1 MPGKIGFISLGCPK
15 NTVDSEI
22 MLSHLKKEGWDFTET
37 LAEADAIVINT
48 CAFIEPAREE
58 AINAI
63 LEAAEYKKTG
73 KCRRLTVTGCM
84 VNRYGHELKKEIPE
98 IDSFVDTFSLQ
109 DIKKAVKYESC
120 DCVKEKIE
128 KSNSIR
134 ETSEQWSS
142 ERVLITPHH
151 YAYLKIADGCSHRC
165 SFCAIPLIKGNQ
177 SSRNMNDIFE
187 EAANLAD
194 KGVKELIIV
203 SQDTTGW
210 GKDLALPEKLVSL
223 LRRIDSANLFR
234 WIRLMYLYP
243 SEIDDSL
250 LDTIANSKTI
260 LPYFDIPLQH
270 SDSELLKKMGRS
282 GSGDT
287 FLKLILRIKQK
298 NPDAVIR
305 SSFIVGFPG
314 ETDLTIQN
322 LEDFLSKAGIDN
334 VGVFTYSDEE
344 GTTAHEKFSDE
355 ISLRQKNIWRK
366 RLMKL
371 QASISRK
378 IVKGM
383 IGKVMDV
390 IVDGEHPESEYLLSG
405 RFYGQAPEIDGSVII
420 TEGFAYAGDI
430 VKVEITETWEYDIAG
445 RIV

>member
-84 VNRYGHELKKEIPE
+84 VNRYGDELKKEIPE

-109 DIKKAVKYESC
+109 DIKKAVINESC
-120 DCVKEKIE
+120 DGVKEKIE

-282 GSGDT
+282 GNGDT